1 MSIVL
6 PPESAGS
13 TRWHAALLVAL
24 TVAVAGCEAGNGQT
38 RRIEDPDEQVQ
49 EVAEGAPA
57 SMPVPATGHLGRVV
71 RDHQGDGGVLAY
83 SAFILDDCGLC
94 PRNPN
99 MDWRSDFSNS
109 FLGEGESCS
118 YAPVMLVDGDQLT
131 GWVEGDEGDGIGVD
145 VVVPSLL
152 NLTKPVRI
160 WSGYGKS
167 PELFAANGRPKRV
180 RVTVL
185 RLRAAEPDT
194 HDATSCSTSTYV
206 EPVVV
211 AEHEVDLRDFNG
223 YQALP
228 VPEFQLDHY
237 LEYPMEWLLMD
248 GHERMFYQE
257 RVDAGEAVP
266 FERKPTE
273 YSYLL
278 RLTLLEV
285 YPGTRYA
292 DTVITEIG
300 NGLP

>member
-1 MSIVL
+1 
-6 PPESAGS
+6 
-13 TRWHAALLVAL
+13 
-24 TVAVAGCEAGNGQT
+24 
-38 RRIEDPDEQVQ
+38 
-49 EVAEGAPA
+49 
-57 SMPVPATGHLGRVV
+57 
-71 RDHQGDGGVLAY
+71 
-83 SAFILDDCGLC
+83 
-94 PRNPN
+94 

-109 FLGEGESCS
+109 FLGAGNSCS
-118 YAPVMLVDGDQLT
+118 YAPSMLVDGDQLT

-152 NLTKPVRI
+152 DLTKPVRI

-185 RLRAAEPDT
+185 RLRAAEPDP
-194 HDATSCSTSTYV
+194 HDATGCSTSKYV

-211 AEHEVDLRDFNG
+211 AGHEVELRDFNG

-228 VPEFQLDHY
+228 VPEFQLEHY

-248 GHERMFYQE
+248 GDERMFYQE
-257 RVDAGEAVP
+257 RVEAGEAVP
-266 FERKPTE
+266 IEQELTE
-273 YSYLL
+273 YRYLL